1 MTIESQTLAQQP
13 NIPGTGNLTAPATSP
28 SGSPGVEIDAA
39 PKEFSTLTS
48 DFFGYENALSDK
60 EKQLIL
66 RLRAFLEAEVR
77 PIVNELWAKAEF
89 FPRSIVK
96 GLADLGLFGQPWP
109 ETQDFPNT
117 AVFRGW
123 VALELA
129 RIDASV
135 ATLVGMQ
142 NGLVMGSIAVAGS
155 DAQRAEWLPKL
166 ASGDLL
172 GAFGLTEPLSGSD
185 AAQGLRTTATRQGE
199 NWIISGA
206 KRWIGNGSIS
216 DITIIWAKDTGDGQV
231 KGFIVETSTPG
242 YSATRIENKQA
253 LRIVQNADIT
263 LTDVVVPE
271 SHRLAKSKSFRETA
285 AVLRLTRAEVAWA
298 AVGNSIG
305 AYDAAVAYA
314 NERVQFG
321 KTIGSHQLVQ
331 DLLTKSLGNITASIG
346 MVTQVSHLL
355 DQGLQRDEHSSLAK
369 LYTTARMRE
378 TVAWCR
384 EIFGGNGIVL
394 DYDVIR
400 FFADSEAI
408 YSYEGTREMNTLIVG
423 RAITGTA
430 AFV

>member
-1 MTIESQTLAQQP
+1 MSFEA
-13 NIPGTGNLTAPATSP
+13 
-28 SGSPGVEIDAA
+28 
-39 PKEFSTLTS
+39 LTS
-48 DFFGYENALSDK
+48 DFYGYENALTDQ
-60 EKQLIL
+60 EKDLIVKL
-66 RLRAFLEAEVR
+66 REYLEREIR
-77 PIVNELWAKAEF
+77 PIANDLWAKAEF
-89 FPRSIVK
+89 FDRKVVK
-96 GLADLGLFGQPWP
+96 DLADLGLFGQPWE
-109 ETQDFPNT
+109 ETRQFENS

-129 RIDASV
+129 RVDASV

-155 DAQRAEWLPKL
+155 PEQRAEWLPRF
-166 ASGDLL
+166 ASGELL

-185 AAQGLRTTATRQGE
+185 TAQGLQTIAKRDGDSWTI
-199 NWIISGA
+199 NGA

-216 DITIIWAKDTGDGQV
+216 DVTIVWARDADDNQV
-231 KGFIVETSTPG
+231 KGFIVPTSTPG

-263 LTDVVVPE
+263 FTDMVVPE
-271 SHRLAKSKSFRETA
+271 ANRLQGSKSFRETA

-314 NERVQFG
+314 AERIQFG
-321 KTIGSHQLVQ
+321 KPIGHHQLIQ
-331 DLLTKSLGNITASIG
+331 ELLAKSLGNITASIG
-346 MVTQVSHLL
+346 LVTRVSEML
-355 DQGLQRDEHSSLAK
+355 DQGLQKDEHSALAK
-369 LYTTARMRE
+369 EYTTSRMRE

-384 EIFGGNGIVL
+384 ELLGGNGIVL
-394 DYDVIR
+394 DYGVMKH
-400 FFADSEAI
+400 FADAEAI

-423 RAITGTA
+423 RAITGKA